1 MTMKKHLLTLAL
13 MLGALTGMAQ
23 TSAAD
28 LFTSAPQ
35 NVFPLLDQNTR
46 LDMVDYYRNGMS
58 NPSQNTLEGR
68 SLITEMTPASLT
80 VKMTDS
86 SAIQLME
93 LKGSK
98 GSVVALVSTVA
109 TPGLDSTIK
118 FFDTD
123 WNPVPA
129 EGIFKKPGWKEWLT
143 DSGRENQEEVTMQVP
158 FMLASYR
165 IDPETGTLTLTN
177 NLSHFLDKALYDD
190 LSSYLRPQ
198 LVYLWNGKSYTL
210 QK

>member
-1 MTMKKHLLTLAL
+1 MKKHLLTLAL
-13 MLGALTGMAQ
+13 MGAALTGMAQ

-46 LDMVDYYRNGMS
+46 LDMVDYYKNGMS
-58 NPSQNTLEGR
+58 TPSQNSLDGR

-86 SAIQLME
+86 SAMQIVE
-93 LKGSK
+93 LKGPK
-98 GSVVALVSTVA
+98 GSVVALISTVA
-109 TPGLDSTIK
+109 TPGLDSNIK
-118 FFDTD
+118 FFDSD
-123 WNPVPA
+123 WKPLPTESFFV
-129 EGIFKKPGWKEWLT
+129 KPGWKEWLT
-143 DSGRENQEEVTMQVP
+143 DSGRQNQDEVTMQVP

-165 IDPETGTLTLTN
+165 IDPESGTLTLTN

-198 LVYLWNGKSYTL
+198 LVYLWNGKNYTL

>member
-1 MTMKKHLLTLAL
+1 MKKHLLTLAL
-13 MLGALTGMAQ
+13 MGAALTGMAQ

-46 LDMVDYYRNGMS
+46 LDMVDYYKNGMS
-58 NPSQNTLEGR
+58 TPSQNSLDGR

-86 SAIQLME
+86 SAMQIVE
-93 LKGSK
+93 LKGPK
-98 GSVVALVSTVA
+98 GSVVALISTVA
-109 TPGLDSTIK
+109 TPGLDSNIK
-118 FFDTD
+118 FFDSD
-123 WNPVPA
+123 WKPLSTESYFV
-129 EGIFKKPGWKEWLT
+129 KPGWKEWLT
-143 DSGRENQEEVTMQVP
+143 DSGRQNQDEVTMQVP

-165 IDPETGTLTLTN
+165 IDPESGTLTLTN

-190 LSSYLRPQ
+190 LSAYLRPQ
-198 LVYLWNGKSYTL
+198 LIYLWNGKNYTL

>member
-1 MTMKKHLLTLAL
+1 MKKHLLTLAL
-13 MLGALTGMAQ
+13 MGAALTGMAQ

-46 LDMVDYYRNGMS
+46 LDMVDYYKNGMS
-58 NPSQNTLEGR
+58 TPSQNSLDGR

-86 SAIQLME
+86 SAMQIVE

-98 GSVVALVSTVA
+98 GSVVALISTVA
-109 TPGLDSTIK
+109 TPGLDSNIK
-118 FFDTD
+118 FFDSD
-123 WNPVPA
+123 WKPLPTESYFV
-129 EGIFKKPGWKEWLT
+129 KPGWKEWLT
-143 DSGRENQEEVTMQVP
+143 DSGRQNQDEVTMQVP

-165 IDPETGTLTLTN
+165 IDPESGTLTLTN

-190 LSSYLRPQ
+190 LSTYLRPQ
-198 LVYLWNGKSYTL
+198 LVYLWNGKNYTL

>member
-1 MTMKKHLLTLAL
+1 MKKYLLTLAL
-13 MLGALTGMAQ
+13 MGAALTGMAQ

-46 LDMVDYYRNGMS
+46 LDMVDYYKNGMS
-58 NPSQNTLEGR
+58 TPSQNSLDGR

-86 SAIQLME
+86 SAMQIME

-98 GSVVALVSTVA
+98 GTVVALISTVA
-109 TPGLDSTIK
+109 TPGLDSNIK
-118 FFDTD
+118 FFDSD
-123 WNPVPA
+123 WKPLPTESYFV
-129 EGIFKKPGWKEWLT
+129 KPGWKEWLT
-143 DSGRENQEEVTMQVP
+143 DSGRQNQDEVTMQVP

-165 IDPETGTLTLTN
+165 IDPESGTLTLTN

-198 LVYLWNGKSYTL
+198 LVYLWNGKNYTL

>member
-1 MTMKKHLLTLAL
+1 MKKHLLMLAVMFGSL
-13 MLGALTGMAQ
+13 SAMAQ
-23 TSAAD
+23 TTAAD

-58 NPSQNTLEGR
+58 NPSQNSLDGH

-86 SAIQLME
+86 SAMQLAE

-98 GSVVALVSTVA
+98 GNVIAVISTVA
-109 TPGLDSTIK
+109 TPGLDSNIK
-118 FFDTD
+118 FFNAD
-123 WNPVPA
+123 WQPVA
-129 EGIFKKPGWKEWLT
+129 VDLYFSKPGWKEWLT
-143 DSGRENQEEVTMQVP
+143 ESGRENQDEVTMQVP

-165 IDPETGTLTLTN
+165 IDPESGTLTLTN
-177 NLSHFLDKALYDD
+177 NLSHFLDKALYED
-190 LSSYLRPQ
+190 LSGYLQPQ
-198 LVYLWNGKSYTL
+198 LVYIWNGKNYTL

>member
-1 MTMKKHLLTLAL
+1 MGA
-13 MLGALTGMAQ
+13 ALTGMAQ

-35 NVFPLLDQNTR
+35 NVFPLLDHNTR
-46 LDMVDYYRNGMS
+46 LDMVDYYKNGMS
-58 NPSQNTLEGR
+58 TPSQNSLDGR

-86 SAIQLME
+86 SAMQIVE
-93 LKGSK
+93 LKGPK
-98 GSVVALVSTVA
+98 GSVVALISTVA
-109 TPGLDSTIK
+109 TPGLDSNIK
-118 FFDTD
+118 FFDSD
-123 WNPVPA
+123 WKPLPTESFFV
-129 EGIFKKPGWKEWLT
+129 KPGWKEWLT
-143 DSGRENQEEVTMQVP
+143 DSGRQNQDEVTMQVP

-165 IDPETGTLTLTN
+165 IDPESGTLTLTN

-198 LVYLWNGKSYTL
+198 LVYLWNGKNYTL

>member
-1 MTMKKHLLTLAL
+1 MKKHLLTLAL
-13 MLGALTGMAQ
+13 MGAALTGMAQ

-46 LDMVDYYRNGMS
+46 LDMVDYYKNGMS
-58 NPSQNTLEGR
+58 TPSQNSLDGR

-86 SAIQLME
+86 SAMQIME

-98 GSVVALVSTVA
+98 GTVVALISTVA
-109 TPGLDSTIK
+109 TPGLDSNIK
-118 FFDTD
+118 FFDSD
-123 WNPVPA
+123 WKPLPTESYFV
-129 EGIFKKPGWKEWLT
+129 KPGWKEWLT
-143 DSGRENQEEVTMQVP
+143 DSGRQNQDEVTMQVP

-165 IDPETGTLTLTN
+165 IDPESGTLTLTN

-190 LSSYLRPQ
+190 LSTYLRPQ
-198 LVYLWNGKSYTL
+198 LIYLWNGKNYTL

>member
-1 MTMKKHLLTLAL
+1 MKKHLLTLAL
-13 MLGALTGMAQ
+13 MGAALTGMAQ

-46 LDMVDYYRNGMS
+46 LDMVDYYKNGMS
-58 NPSQNTLEGR
+58 TPSQNSLDGR
-68 SLITEMTPASLT
+68 SLITEMTLASLT

-86 SAIQLME
+86 SAMQIME

-98 GSVVALVSTVA
+98 GTVVALISTVA
-109 TPGLDSTIK
+109 TPGLDSNIK
-118 FFDTD
+118 FFDSD
-123 WNPVPA
+123 WKPLPTESYFV
-129 EGIFKKPGWKEWLT
+129 KPGWKEWLT
-143 DSGRENQEEVTMQVP
+143 DSGRQNQDEVTMQVP

-165 IDPETGTLTLTN
+165 IDPESGTLTLTN

-198 LVYLWNGKSYTL
+198 LVYLWNGKNYTL

>member
-1 MTMKKHLLTLAL
+1 MKKHLLTLAL
-13 MLGALTGMAQ
+13 MFVALTGMAQ

-35 NVFPLLDQNTR
+35 NVFPLLDHNTR
-46 LDMVDYYRNGMS
+46 LDMVDYYKNGMS
-58 NPSQNTLEGR
+58 NPSQNSLDGR

-86 SAIQLME
+86 SAMQLME
-93 LKGSK
+93 LQGAKG
-98 GSVVALVSTVA
+98 GVVALISTVA
-109 TPGLDSTIK
+109 TPGLDSNIK
-118 FFDTD
+118 FFDTS
-123 WNPVPA
+123 WNPLPV
-129 EGIFKKPGWKEWLT
+129 ESFFTKPGWKEWLT
-143 DSGRENQEEVTMQVP
+143 DSGRQNQDEVTMQVP

-198 LVYLWNGKSYTL
+198 LVYVWNGKSYSL

>member
-1 MTMKKHLLTLAL
+1 MKKHLLTLAL
-13 MLGALTGMAQ
+13 MGAALTGMAQ

-46 LDMVDYYRNGMS
+46 LDMVDYYKNGMS
-58 NPSQNTLEGR
+58 TPSQNSLDGR

-86 SAIQLME
+86 SAMQIVE
-93 LKGSK
+93 LKGPK
-98 GSVVALVSTVA
+98 GSVVALISTVA
-109 TPGLDSTIK
+109 TPGLDSNIK
-118 FFDTD
+118 FFDSD
-123 WNPVPA
+123 WKPLPTESYFV
-129 EGIFKKPGWKEWLT
+129 KPGWKEWLT
-143 DSGRENQEEVTMQVP
+143 DSGRQNQDEVTMQVP

-165 IDPETGTLTLTN
+165 IDPDSGTLTLTN

-190 LSSYLRPQ
+190 LSTYLRPQ
-198 LVYLWNGKSYTL
+198 LVYLWNGKNYTL

>member
-1 MTMKKHLLTLAL
+1 MKKHLLTLAL
-13 MLGALTGMAQ
+13 MGAALTGMAQ

-46 LDMVDYYRNGMS
+46 LDMVDYYKNGMS
-58 NPSQNTLEGR
+58 TPSQNSLDGR
-68 SLITEMTPASLT
+68 SLITEMSPASLT

-86 SAIQLME
+86 SAMQIME

-98 GSVVALVSTVA
+98 GTVVALISTVA
-109 TPGLDSTIK
+109 TPGLDSNIK
-118 FFDTD
+118 FFDSD
-123 WNPVPA
+123 WKPLPTESYFV
-129 EGIFKKPGWKEWLT
+129 KPGWKEWLT
-143 DSGRENQEEVTMQVP
+143 DSGRQNQDEVTMQVP

-165 IDPETGTLTLTN
+165 IDPESGTLTLTN

-198 LVYLWNGKSYTL
+198 LVYLWNGKNYTL

>member
-1 MTMKKHLLTLAL
+1 MKKHLLTLAL
-13 MLGALTGMAQ
+13 MGAALTGMAQ

-46 LDMVDYYRNGMS
+46 FDMVDYYKNGMS
-58 NPSQNTLEGR
+58 TPSQNSLDGR

-86 SAIQLME
+86 SAMQIVE
-93 LKGSK
+93 LKGPK
-98 GSVVALVSTVA
+98 GSVVALISTVA
-109 TPGLDSTIK
+109 TPGLDSNIK
-118 FFDTD
+118 FFDSD
-123 WNPVPA
+123 WRPLPTESYFV
-129 EGIFKKPGWKEWLT
+129 KPGWKEWLT
-143 DSGRENQEEVTMQVP
+143 DSGRQNQDEVTMQVP

-165 IDPETGTLTLTN
+165 IDPESGTLTLTN

-198 LVYLWNGKSYTL
+198 LVYLWNGKNYTL

>member
-1 MTMKKHLLTLAL
+1 MKKHLLTLAL
-13 MLGALTGMAQ
+13 MGAALTGMAQ

-46 LDMVDYYRNGMS
+46 LDMVDYYKNGMS
-58 NPSQNTLEGR
+58 TPSQNSLDGR

-86 SAIQLME
+86 SAMQIME

-98 GSVVALVSTVA
+98 GTVVALISTVA
-109 TPGLDSTIK
+109 TPGLDSNIK
-118 FFDTD
+118 FFDSD
-123 WNPVPA
+123 WKPLPTESYFV
-129 EGIFKKPGWKEWLT
+129 KPGWKEWLT
-143 DSGRENQEEVTMQVP
+143 DRGRQNQDEVTMQVP

-165 IDPETGTLTLTN
+165 IDPESGTLTLTN

-190 LSSYLRPQ
+190 LSTYLRPQ
-198 LVYLWNGKSYTL
+198 LVYLWNGKNYTL

>member
-1 MTMKKHLLTLAL
+1 MKKHLLTLAL
-13 MLGALTGMAQ
+13 MGAALTGMAQ

-46 LDMVDYYRNGMS
+46 LDMVDYYKNGMS
-58 NPSQNTLEGR
+58 TPSQNSLDGR

-86 SAIQLME
+86 SAMQIME

-98 GSVVALVSTVA
+98 GTVVALISTVA
-109 TPGLDSTIK
+109 TPGLDSNIK
-118 FFDTD
+118 FFDSD
-123 WNPVPA
+123 WKPLPTEIYFV
-129 EGIFKKPGWKEWLT
+129 KPGWKEWLT
-143 DSGRENQEEVTMQVP
+143 DSGRQNQDEVTMQVP

-165 IDPETGTLTLTN
+165 IDPESGTLTLTN

-190 LSSYLRPQ
+190 LSTYLRPQ
-198 LVYLWNGKSYTL
+198 LVYLWNGKNYTL

>member
-1 MTMKKHLLTLAL
+1 MKKHLLTLAL
-13 MLGALTGMAQ
+13 MGAALTGMAQ

-46 LDMVDYYRNGMS
+46 LDMVDYYKNGMS
-58 NPSQNTLEGR
+58 TPSQNSLDGR

-86 SAIQLME
+86 SAMQIVE
-93 LKGSK
+93 LKGPK
-98 GSVVALVSTVA
+98 GSVVALISTVA
-109 TPGLDSTIK
+109 TPGLDSNIK
-118 FFDTD
+118 FFDSD
-123 WNPVPA
+123 WKPLSTESYFV
-129 EGIFKKPGWKEWLT
+129 KPGWKEWLT
-143 DSGRENQEEVTMQVP
+143 DSGLQNQDEVTMQVP

-165 IDPETGTLTLTN
+165 IDPESGTLTLTN

-190 LSSYLRPQ
+190 LSTYLRPQ
-198 LVYLWNGKSYTL
+198 LVYLWNGKNYTL

>member
-1 MTMKKHLLTLAL
+1 MKKHLLTLAL
-13 MLGALTGMAQ
+13 MGAALTGMAQ

-46 LDMVDYYRNGMS
+46 LDMVDYYKNGMS
-58 NPSQNTLEGR
+58 TPSQNSLDGR

-86 SAIQLME
+86 SAMQIME

-98 GSVVALVSTVA
+98 GTVVALISTVA
-109 TPGLDSTIK
+109 TPGLDSNIK
-118 FFDTD
+118 FFDSD
-123 WNPVPA
+123 WKPLPTESYFV
-129 EGIFKKPGWKEWLT
+129 KPGWKEWLT
-143 DSGRENQEEVTMQVP
+143 DSGRQNQDEVTMHVP

-165 IDPETGTLTLTN
+165 IDPESGTLTLTN

-198 LVYLWNGKSYTL
+198 LVYLWNGKNYTL

>member
-1 MTMKKHLLTLAL
+1 MKKHLLTLAL
-13 MLGALTGMAQ
+13 MGAALTGMAQ

-46 LDMVDYYRNGMS
+46 LDMVDYYKNGMS
-58 NPSQNTLEGR
+58 TPSQNSLDGR

-86 SAIQLME
+86 SAMQIME

-98 GSVVALVSTVA
+98 GTVVALISTVA
-109 TPGLDSTIK
+109 TPGLDSNIK
-118 FFDTD
+118 FFDSD
-123 WNPVPA
+123 WKPLPTESYFV
-129 EGIFKKPGWKEWLT
+129 KPGWKEWLT
-143 DSGRENQEEVTMQVP
+143 DSGRQNQDEVTMQVP

-165 IDPETGTLTLTN
+165 IDPESGTLTLTN
-177 NLSHFLDKALYDD
+177 NLSHFLDKALYDA
-190 LSSYLRPQ
+190 LSTYLRPQ
-198 LVYLWNGKSYTL
+198 LVYLWNGKNYTL

>member
-1 MTMKKHLLTLAL
+1 MKKHLLTLAL
-13 MLGALTGMAQ
+13 MGAALTGMAQ

-46 LDMVDYYRNGMS
+46 LDMVDYYKNGMS
-58 NPSQNTLEGR
+58 TPSQNSLDGR

-86 SAIQLME
+86 SAMQIME

-98 GSVVALVSTVA
+98 GTVVALISTVA
-109 TPGLDSTIK
+109 TPGLDSNIK
-118 FFDTD
+118 FFDSD
-123 WNPVPA
+123 WKPLPTESYFV
-129 EGIFKKPGWKEWLT
+129 KPGWKEWLT
-143 DSGRENQEEVTMQVP
+143 DSGRQNQDEVTMQVP

-165 IDPETGTLTLTN
+165 IDPESGTLTLTN

-190 LSSYLRPQ
+190 LSTYLRPQ
-198 LVYLWNGKSYTL
+198 LVYLWDGKNYTL

>member
-1 MTMKKHLLTLAL
+1 MKKHLLTLAL
-13 MLGALTGMAQ
+13 MGAALTGMAQ

-46 LDMVDYYRNGMS
+46 LDMVDYYKNGMS
-58 NPSQNTLEGR
+58 TPSQNSLDGC

-86 SAIQLME
+86 SAMQIME

-98 GSVVALVSTVA
+98 GTVVALISTVA
-109 TPGLDSTIK
+109 TPGLDSNIK
-118 FFDTD
+118 FFDSD
-123 WNPVPA
+123 WKPLPTESYFV
-129 EGIFKKPGWKEWLT
+129 KPGWKEWLT
-143 DSGRENQEEVTMQVP
+143 DSGRQNQDEVTMQVP

-165 IDPETGTLTLTN
+165 IDPESGTLTLTN

-190 LSSYLRPQ
+190 LSTYLRPQ
-198 LVYLWNGKSYTL
+198 LVYLWNGKNYTL

>member
-1 MTMKKHLLTLAL
+1 MKKHLLTLAL
-13 MLGALTGMAQ
+13 MGAALTGMAQ

-46 LDMVDYYRNGMS
+46 LDMVDYYKNGMS
-58 NPSQNTLEGR
+58 TPSQNSLDGR

-86 SAIQLME
+86 SAMQIME

-98 GSVVALVSTVA
+98 GSVVALISTVA
-109 TPGLDSTIK
+109 TPGLDSNIK
-118 FFDTD
+118 FFDSD
-123 WNPVPA
+123 WKPLPTESYFV
-129 EGIFKKPGWKEWLT
+129 KPGWKEWLT
-143 DSGRENQEEVTMQVP
+143 DSGRQNQDEVTMQVP

-165 IDPETGTLTLTN
+165 IDPESGTLTLTN

-190 LSSYLRPQ
+190 LSTYLRPQ
-198 LVYLWNGKSYTL
+198 LVYLWNGKNYTL

>member
-1 MTMKKHLLTLAL
+1 MKKHLLTLAL
-13 MLGALTGMAQ
+13 MGAALTGMAQ

-35 NVFPLLDQNTR
+35 NVFPLLDHNTR
-46 LDMVDYYRNGMS
+46 LDMVDYYKNGMS
-58 NPSQNTLEGR
+58 TPSQNSLDGR

-86 SAIQLME
+86 SAMQIVE
-93 LKGSK
+93 LKGPK
-98 GSVVALVSTVA
+98 GSVVALISTVA
-109 TPGLDSTIK
+109 TPGLDSNIK
-118 FFDTD
+118 FFDSD
-123 WNPVPA
+123 WKPLPTESFFV
-129 EGIFKKPGWKEWLT
+129 KPGWKEWLT
-143 DSGRENQEEVTMQVP
+143 DSGRQNQDEVTMQVP

-165 IDPETGTLTLTN
+165 IDPESGTLTLTN

-198 LVYLWNGKSYTL
+198 LVYLWNGKNYTL

>member
-1 MTMKKHLLTLAL
+1 MGA
-13 MLGALTGMAQ
+13 ALTGMAQ

-28 LFTSAPQ
+28 LFSSAPQ

-46 LDMVDYYRNGMS
+46 LDMVDYYKNGMS
-58 NPSQNTLEGR
+58 TPSQNSLDGR

-86 SAIQLME
+86 SAMQIME

-98 GSVVALVSTVA
+98 GTVVALISTVA
-109 TPGLDSTIK
+109 TPGLDSNIK
-118 FFDTD
+118 FFDSD
-123 WNPVPA
+123 WKPLPTESYFV
-129 EGIFKKPGWKEWLT
+129 KPGWKEWLT
-143 DSGRENQEEVTMQVP
+143 DSGRQNQDEVTMQVP

-165 IDPETGTLTLTN
+165 IDPESGTLTLTN

-198 LVYLWNGKSYTL
+198 LVYLWNGKNYTL

>member
-1 MTMKKHLLTLAL
+1 MKKHLLTLAL
-13 MLGALTGMAQ
+13 MGAALTGMAQ

-46 LDMVDYYRNGMS
+46 LDMVDYYKNGMS
-58 NPSQNTLEGR
+58 TPSQNSLDGR

-86 SAIQLME
+86 SAMQIVE
-93 LKGSK
+93 LKGQK
-98 GSVVALVSTVA
+98 GSVVALISTVA
-109 TPGLDSTIK
+109 TPGLDSNIK
-118 FFDTD
+118 FFDSD
-123 WNPVPA
+123 WKPLPTESYFV
-129 EGIFKKPGWKEWLT
+129 KPGWKEWLT
-143 DSGRENQEEVTMQVP
+143 DSGRQNQDEVTMQVP

-165 IDPETGTLTLTN
+165 IDPESGTLTLTN

-190 LSSYLRPQ
+190 LSTYLRPQ
-198 LVYLWNGKSYTL
+198 LVYLWNGKNYTL

>member
-1 MTMKKHLLTLAL
+1 MKKHLLTLAL
-13 MLGALTGMAQ
+13 MGAALTGMAQ

-46 LDMVDYYRNGMS
+46 LDMVDYYKNGMS
-58 NPSQNTLEGR
+58 TPSQNSLDGR

-86 SAIQLME
+86 SAMQIME

-98 GSVVALVSTVA
+98 GTVVALISTVA
-109 TPGLDSTIK
+109 TPGLDSNIK
-118 FFDTD
+118 FFDSD
-123 WNPVPA
+123 WKPLPTESYFV
-129 EGIFKKPGWKEWLT
+129 KPGWKEWLT
-143 DSGRENQEEVTMQVP
+143 DSGRQNQDEVTMQVP

-165 IDPETGTLTLTN
+165 IDPESGTLTLTN

-198 LVYLWNGKSYTL
+198 LVYLWNGKNYTL

>member
-1 MTMKKHLLTLAL
+1 MKKHLLTLAL
-13 MLGALTGMAQ
+13 MGAALTGMAQ

-46 LDMVDYYRNGMS
+46 LDMVDYYKNGMS
-58 NPSQNTLEGR
+58 TPSQNSLDGR

-86 SAIQLME
+86 SAMQIME

-98 GSVVALVSTVA
+98 GTVVALINTVA
-109 TPGLDSTIK
+109 TPGLDSNIK
-118 FFDTD
+118 FFDSD
-123 WNPVPA
+123 WKPLPTESYFV
-129 EGIFKKPGWKEWLT
+129 KPGWKEWLT
-143 DSGRENQEEVTMQVP
+143 DSGRQNQDEVTMQVP

-165 IDPETGTLTLTN
+165 IDPESGTLTLTN

-190 LSSYLRPQ
+190 LSTYLRPQ
-198 LVYLWNGKSYTL
+198 LVYLWNGKNYTL

>member
-1 MTMKKHLLTLAL
+1 MKKHLLTLAL
-13 MLGALTGMAQ
+13 MGAALTGMAQ

-46 LDMVDYYRNGMS
+46 LDMVDYYKNGMS
-58 NPSQNTLEGR
+58 TPSQNSLDGR

-86 SAIQLME
+86 SAMQIVE
-93 LKGSK
+93 LKGPK
-98 GSVVALVSTVA
+98 GSVVALISTVA
-109 TPGLDSTIK
+109 TLGLDSNIK
-118 FFDTD
+118 FFDSD
-123 WNPVPA
+123 WKPLPTESFFV
-129 EGIFKKPGWKEWLT
+129 KPGWKEWLT
-143 DSGRENQEEVTMQVP
+143 DSGRQNQDEVTMQVP

-165 IDPETGTLTLTN
+165 IDPESGTLTLTN

-198 LVYLWNGKSYTL
+198 LVYLWNGKNYTL

>member
-1 MTMKKHLLTLAL
+1 MKKHLLTLAL
-13 MLGALTGMAQ
+13 MGAALTGMAQ

-46 LDMVDYYRNGMS
+46 LDMVDYYKNGMS
-58 NPSQNTLEGR
+58 TPSQNSLDGR

-86 SAIQLME
+86 SAMQIME

-98 GSVVALVSTVA
+98 GTVVALISTVA
-109 TPGLDSTIK
+109 TPGLDSNIK
-118 FFDTD
+118 FFDSD
-123 WNPVPA
+123 WKPLSTESYFV
-129 EGIFKKPGWKEWLT
+129 KPGWKEWLT
-143 DSGRENQEEVTMQVP
+143 DSGRQNQDEVTMQVP

-165 IDPETGTLTLTN
+165 IDPESGTLTLTN

-198 LVYLWNGKSYTL
+198 LVYLWNGKNYTL

>member
-1 MTMKKHLLTLAL
+1 MKKHLLTLAL
-13 MLGALTGMAQ
+13 MGAALTGMAQ

-46 LDMVDYYRNGMS
+46 FDMVDYYKNGMS
-58 NPSQNTLEGR
+58 TPSQNSLDGR

-86 SAIQLME
+86 SAMQIVE
-93 LKGSK
+93 LKGPK
-98 GSVVALVSTVA
+98 GSVVALISTVA
-109 TPGLDSTIK
+109 TPGLDSNIK
-118 FFDTD
+118 FFDSD
-123 WNPVPA
+123 WRPLPTESYFV
-129 EGIFKKPGWKEWLT
+129 KPGWKEWLT
-143 DSGRENQEEVTMQVP
+143 DSGRQNQDEVTMQVP

-165 IDPETGTLTLTN
+165 IDPESGTLTLTN

-190 LSSYLRPQ
+190 LSTYLRPQ
-198 LVYLWNGKSYTL
+198 LVYLWNGKNYTL

>member
-1 MTMKKHLLTLAL
+1 MKKHLLTLAL
-13 MLGALTGMAQ
+13 MGAALTGMAQ

-46 LDMVDYYRNGMS
+46 LDMVDYYKNGMS
-58 NPSQNTLEGR
+58 TPSQNSLDGR

-86 SAIQLME
+86 SAMQIVE
-93 LKGSK
+93 LKGPK
-98 GSVVALVSTVA
+98 GSVVALISTVA
-109 TPGLDSTIK
+109 TPGLDSNIK
-118 FFDTD
+118 FFDSD
-123 WNPVPA
+123 WKPLSTESYFV
-129 EGIFKKPGWKEWLT
+129 KPGWKEWLT
-143 DSGRENQEEVTMQVP
+143 DSGRQNQDEVTMQVP

-165 IDPETGTLTLTN
+165 IDPESGTLTLTN

-190 LSSYLRPQ
+190 LSTYLRPQ
-198 LVYLWNGKSYTL
+198 LVYLWNGKNYTL